1 MKGWLALIPLLVL
14 LCLTAIY
21 QKDISNFLVEKIVYS
36 KKIYLEKPSNYTL
49 DYEFMYAKK
58 TDDFIANDK
67 QELINILYTFLN
79 NGSTNFY
86 FYCDYNACANDVSI
100 LTNANELVNINNYIH
115 PYNNYR
121 KVFVTYNSFNKVE
134 INVEKSYNDNVI
146 VSIDKKIDE
155 IMNEILTDEMSNKEK
170 IIAIHNYIVETTDY
184 DTEYLEANL
193 HDIDNPSH
201 KAIGPLYYHKA
212 LCGGYTD
219 AMSLFLNKLKIPNY
233 RISSENHIWN
243 YVYVDNNWYH
253 LDLTWD
259 DTVTDNGSK
268 LVLDNFLL
276 ITTEQLEQFH
286 TGYHTYDKSI
296 YIEAK

>member
-1 MKGWLALIPLLVL
+1 MKGWLALIPLLIL
-14 LCLTAIY
+14 LGLTIIY
-21 QKDISNFLVEKIVYS
+21 QEDISKFIVQKIVYS
-36 KKIYLEKPSNYTL
+36 KKIYLKKDNNYVL
-49 DYEFMYAKK
+49 DYNFMYVKE

-79 NGSTNFY
+79 NGNTNFY
-86 FYCDYNACANDVSI
+86 FYCDYDECANDI
-100 LTNANELVNINNYIH
+100 GTLTDANELININNYIH

-121 KVFVTYNSFNKVE
+121 RVFVTYNSFDKVE
-134 INVEKSYNDNVI
+134 INIEKSYNDEVI
-146 VSIDKKIDE
+146 TAIDKKIDK
-155 IMNEILTDEMSNKEK
+155 IMSEILTDDMTDKEK
-170 IIAIHNYIVETTDY
+170 IIAIHNYIIETTDY

-193 HDIDNPSH
+193 NDIDNPSH

-212 LCGGYTD
+212 LCGGYAD

-243 YVYVDNNWYH
+243 YVYVDNNWFH

-259 DTVTDNGSK
+259 DPVTDDGSK

-276 ITTEQLEQFH
+276 ITTEQLEKYH
-286 TGYHTYDKSI
+286 TGYHTYDKSV
-296 YIEAK
+296 YLEAR

>member
-1 MKGWLALIPLLVL
+1 MKGWLALIPLLIL
-14 LCLTAIY
+14 LGLTIIY
-21 QKDISNFLVEKIVYS
+21 QEDISKFIVQKIVYS
-36 KKIYLEKPSNYTL
+36 KKIYLKKSNNYVI
-49 DYEFMYAKK
+49 DYDFMYVKE
-58 TDDFIANDK
+58 TDDFIANNE

-79 NGSTNFY
+79 NGNTNFY
-86 FYCDYNACANDVSI
+86 FYCDYDECADDI
-100 LTNANELVNINNYIH
+100 GTLTDANELININNYIH

-121 KVFVTYNSFNKVE
+121 KVFVTYNSFDKVE
-134 INVEKSYNDNVI
+134 INVEKSYNEEVI
-146 VSIDKKIDE
+146 VQITKKIDK
-155 IMNEILTDEMSNKEK
+155 IMNEILTDDMTDKEK
-170 IIAIHNYIVETTDY
+170 IVAIHNYIVETTDY

-193 HDIDNPSH
+193 NDIDSPSH

-212 LCGGYTD
+212 LCGGYAD

-259 DTVTDNGSK
+259 DPVTDDGSK

-276 ITTEQLEQFH
+276 ITTEQLEEYH
-286 TGYHTYDKSI
+286 TGYHNYDKSI
-296 YIEAK
+296 YLEAK

>member
-1 MKGWLALIPLLVL
+1 MVL

-86 FYCDYNACANDVSI
+86 FYCDYNECANDVSI

>member
-1 MKGWLALIPLLVL
+1 MKGWLALIPLVIL

-36 KKIYLEKPSNYTL
+36 KKIYLEKPN
-49 DYEFMYAKK
+49 DYEFEYVKK
-58 TDDFIANDK
+58 TNDFIANNK

-79 NGSTNFY
+79 NGSTKFY
-86 FYCDYNACANDVSI
+86 FYCDYNECPNDVNS
-100 LTNANELVNINNYIH
+100 LTDENELVIINNYVH

-121 KVFVTYNSFNKVE
+121 KVYVTYNSFNKVE
-134 INVEKSYNDNVI
+134 INIEKSYNDDVI
-146 VSIDKKIDE
+146 MAVDKKIDE
-155 IMNEILTDEMSNKEK
+155 IMKEILTDDMSDKEK
-170 IIAIHNYIVETTDY
+170 IIKIHNYIVETTDY
-184 DTEYLEANL
+184 DTAYLEANL
-193 HDIDNPSH
+193 QDIDNPSH

-243 YVYVDNNWYH
+243 YVYLDNNWYH

-259 DTVTDNGSK
+259 DPVTDDGSK
-268 LVLDNFLL
+268 LVLNNFLL

-286 TGYHTYDKSI
+286 TGYHTYDKSV

>member
-1 MKGWLALIPLLVL
+1 MKGWLALIPLVIL

-36 KKIYLEKPSNYTL
+36 KKIYLEKPNNYEL
-49 DYEFMYAKK
+49 DYEFEYVKK
-58 TDDFIANDK
+58 TNDFIANNK

-79 NGSTNFY
+79 NGSTKFY
-86 FYCDYNACANDVSI
+86 FYCDYNECPNDVNS
-100 LTNANELVNINNYIH
+100 LTDENELVIINNYVH

-121 KVFVTYNSFNKVE
+121 KVYVTYNSFNKVE
-134 INVEKSYNDNVI
+134 INIEKSYNDDVI
-146 VSIDKKIDE
+146 MAVDKKIDE
-155 IMNEILTDEMSNKEK
+155 IMKEILTDDMSDKEK
-170 IIAIHNYIVETTDY
+170 IIKIHNYIVETTDY
-184 DTEYLEANL
+184 DTAYLEANL
-193 HDIDNPSH
+193 QDIDNPSH

-243 YVYVDNNWYH
+243 YVYLDNNWYH

-259 DTVTDNGSK
+259 DPVTDDGSK
-268 LVLDNFLL
+268 LVLNNFLL

-286 TGYHTYDKSI
+286 TGYHTYDKSV

>member
-1 MKGWLALIPLLVL
+1 MKGWLALIPLLIL
-14 LCLTAIY
+14 LGLTIIY
-21 QKDISNFLVEKIVYS
+21 QEDISKFIVQKIVYS
-36 KKIYLEKPSNYTL
+36 KKIYLKKSNNYVI
-49 DYEFMYAKK
+49 DYDFMYVKE
-58 TDDFIANDK
+58 TDDFIANNE

-79 NGSTNFY
+79 NGNTNFY
-86 FYCDYNACANDVSI
+86 FYCDYDECADDI
-100 LTNANELVNINNYIH
+100 GTLTDANELININNYIH

-121 KVFVTYNSFNKVE
+121 KVFVTYNSFDKVE
-134 INVEKSYNDNVI
+134 INVEKSYNEEVI
-146 VSIDKKIDE
+146 VQITKKIDK
-155 IMNEILTDEMSNKEK
+155 IMNEILTDDMTDKEK

-193 HDIDNPSH
+193 NDIDSPSH

-212 LCGGYTD
+212 LCGGYAD

-259 DTVTDNGSK
+259 DPVTDDGSK

-276 ITTEQLEQFH
+276 ITTEQLEEYH
-286 TGYHTYDKSI
+286 TGYHNYDKSI
-296 YIEAK
+296 YLEAK

>member
-1 MKGWLALIPLLVL
+1 MKGWLALIPLLIL
-14 LCLTAIY
+14 LGLTIIY
-21 QKDISNFLVEKIVYS
+21 QEDISKFIVQRIVYS
-36 KKIYLEKPSNYTL
+36 KKIYLKKDNNYVL
-49 DYEFMYAKK
+49 DYNFMYVKE

-79 NGSTNFY
+79 NCNTNFY
-86 FYCDYNACANDVSI
+86 FYCDYDECANDI
-100 LTNANELVNINNYIH
+100 GTLTDANELININNYIH

-121 KVFVTYNSFNKVE
+121 RVFVTYNSFDKVE
-134 INVEKSYNDNVI
+134 INIEKSYNDEVI
-146 VSIDKKIDE
+146 TAIDKKIDK
-155 IMNEILTDEMSNKEK
+155 IMSEILTDDMTDKEK
-170 IIAIHNYIVETTDY
+170 IIAIHNYIIETTDY

-193 HDIDNPSH
+193 NDIDNPSH

-212 LCGGYTD
+212 LCGGYAD

-243 YVYVDNNWYH
+243 YVYVDNNWFH

-259 DTVTDNGSK
+259 DPVTDDGSK

-276 ITTEQLEQFH
+276 ITTEQLEKYH
-286 TGYHTYDKSI
+286 TGYHTYDKSV
-296 YIEAK
+296 YLEAR

>member
-86 FYCDYNACANDVSI
+86 FYCDYNECANDVSI

>member
-1 MKGWLALIPLLVL
+1 MKGWLALIPLVIL

-36 KKIYLEKPSNYTL
+36 KKIYLEKPNNYEL
-49 DYEFMYAKK
+49 DYEFEYVKK
-58 TDDFIANDK
+58 TNDFIANNK

-79 NGSTNFY
+79 NGSTKFY
-86 FYCDYNACANDVSI
+86 FYCDYNECPNDVNA
-100 LTNANELVNINNYIH
+100 LTDENELVIINNYVH

-121 KVFVTYNSFNKVE
+121 KVYVTYNSFNKVE
-134 INVEKSYNDNVI
+134 INIEKSYNDDVI
-146 VSIDKKIDE
+146 MAVDKKIDE
-155 IMNEILTDEMSNKEK
+155 IMKEILTDDMSDKEK
-170 IIAIHNYIVETTDY
+170 IIKIHNYIVETTDY
-184 DTEYLEANL
+184 DTAYLEANL
-193 HDIDNPSH
+193 QDIDNPSH

-243 YVYVDNNWYH
+243 YVYLDNNWYH

-259 DTVTDNGSK
+259 DPVTDDGSK
-268 LVLDNFLL
+268 LVLNNFLL

-286 TGYHTYDKSI
+286 TGYHTYDKSV

>member
-1 MKGWLALIPLLVL
+1 MKGWLALIPLVIL

-36 KKIYLEKPSNYTL
+36 KKIYLEKPNNYEL
-49 DYEFMYAKK
+49 DYEFKYVKK
-58 TDDFIANDK
+58 TNDFIANNK

-79 NGSTNFY
+79 NGSTKFY
-86 FYCDYNACANDVSI
+86 FYCDYNECPNDVNS
-100 LTNANELVNINNYIH
+100 LTDENELVIINNYVH

-121 KVFVTYNSFNKVE
+121 KVYVTYNSFNKVE
-134 INVEKSYNDNVI
+134 INIEKSYNDDVI
-146 VSIDKKIDE
+146 MAVDKKIDE
-155 IMNEILTDEMSNKEK
+155 IMKEILTDDMSDKEK
-170 IIAIHNYIVETTDY
+170 IIKIHNYIVETTDY
-184 DTEYLEANL
+184 DTAYLEANL
-193 HDIDNPSH
+193 QDIDNPSH

-243 YVYVDNNWYH
+243 YVYLDNNWYH

-259 DTVTDNGSK
+259 DPVTDDGSK
-268 LVLDNFLL
+268 LVLNNFLL

-286 TGYHTYDKSI
+286 TGYHTYDKSV

>member
-1 MKGWLALIPLLVL
+1 MKGWLALIPLLIL
-14 LCLTAIY
+14 LGLTVVY
-21 QKDISNFLVEKIVYS
+21 QEDISKFIVQKIVYS
-36 KKIYLEKPSNYTL
+36 KKIYLKKANNYVL
-49 DYEFMYAKK
+49 DYDFMYVKK

-79 NGSTNFY
+79 NGNTNFY
-86 FYCDYNACANDVSI
+86 FYCDYDECANDVGT
-100 LTNANELVNINNYIH
+100 LTDANELININNYIH

-121 KVFVTYNSFNKVE
+121 KVFVTYNSFDKVE
-134 INVEKSYNDNVI
+134 INIEKSYNEEV
-146 VSIDKKIDE
+146 VVATDKKIDK
-155 IMNEILTDEMSNKEK
+155 IMNEILTDDMTDREK
-170 IIAIHNYIVETTDY
+170 IVAIHNYIVETTDY

-193 HDIDNPSH
+193 NDIDSPSH

-212 LCGGYTD
+212 LCGGYAD

-259 DTVTDNGSK
+259 DPVTDDGSK

-276 ITTEQLEQFH
+276 ITTEQLEEYH
-286 TGYHTYDKSI
+286 TGYHNYDKSV
-296 YIEAK
+296 YLEAK

>member
-1 MKGWLALIPLLVL
+1 MKGWLALIPLLIL
-14 LCLTAIY
+14 LCLTVIY
-21 QKDISNFLVEKIVYS
+21 QKDISNYLVEKIVYS
-36 KKIYLEKPSNYTL
+36 KKIYLEKPNNYTL

-86 FYCDYNACANDVSI
+86 FYCDYNECANDVSI
-100 LTNANELVNINNYIH
+100 LTDANELVNINNYIH

-146 VSIDKKIDE
+146 VAIDKKIDE
-155 IMNEILTDEMSNKEK
+155 IMNEILTNEMSDKEK

-243 YVYVDNNWYH
+243 YVYLDNNWYH

-259 DTVTDNGSK
+259 DPVTDDGSK